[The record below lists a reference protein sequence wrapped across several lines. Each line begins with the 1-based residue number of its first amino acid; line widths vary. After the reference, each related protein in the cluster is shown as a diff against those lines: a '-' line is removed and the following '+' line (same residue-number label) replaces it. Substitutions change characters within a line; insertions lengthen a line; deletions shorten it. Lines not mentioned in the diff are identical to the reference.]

1 MLPPVQGKSILPFPQ
16 KGYWGPSIRCDAAAI
31 NKPASRRSDEKDAEA
46 VVKAF
51 ARSLEVYEPKGA
63 YTDETTDIPDDPPY
77 FLECDAGRCGG
88 GDFACEFGYEGMLC
102 SECSKGQFLWRS
114 TCSTKCSDL
123 GNTTAATVFGIIAVV
138 LVWIF
143 MNFNKK
149 CAAPRRAA
157 PRCAALRY
165 FASIALRR

>member
-1 MLPPVQGKSILPFPQ
+1 MQGKSFLPFPQ
-16 KGYWGPSIRCDAAAI
+16 RDFWGPSIRRAAAAI
-31 NKPASRRSDEKDAEA
+31 ESPASVSSDARVAEA
-46 VVKAF
+46 TVQNFTKY
-51 ARSLEVYEPKGA
+51 LKVYEPKGA
-63 YTDETTDIPDDPPY
+63 YTDVSTDMPDDPPY
-77 FLECDAGRCGG
+77 FLPCEVGRCAG
-88 GDFACEFGYEGMLC
+88 GDFACEFGYEGTRC
-102 SECSKGQFLWRS
+102 SECMTGQFLWRS

-149 CAAPRRAA
+149 CAARRRAA

-165 FASIALRR
+165 FALIALRR